1 MFPWNIAKSAEAMFS
16 RWAVKR
22 VCKFVLKKKLG
33 QFILGD
39 IDLDQLDVQLR
50 EGTIQLSDLAL
61 NVDCLNEKFGA
72 AASVIIK
79 EGSIGSLLVKMPW
92 KGEGCLVEID
102 ELELVL
108 APRSKNN
115 SPAGGETSCSVQ
127 HGDDGLH
134 SDFRKGEH
142 DMVDDAAKSM
152 FGDVH
157 EGVKMIAKMVKR
169 LLTSFHVKIKKLI
182 VAFDPYLEKEE
193 KNEGSRTTLVL
204 RISETECGT
213 CVSADANLNGGARI
227 ESFLGIS
234 QLTSS
239 VKFREAV
246 LELLQIDDDNNKE
259 SSPCISRT
267 SFGEYVS
274 VHCPSNITTPVV
286 TGKRGGFSGNI
297 KLSIPWKN
305 GSLDTHKMD
314 ADIHID
320 PVELRLQPCTI
331 KWLLL
336 LWGTLKNLDSDIEDH
351 MQYNLTDS
359 FNINAASYSHS
370 STPVTGHVTDKV
382 MPSCGDFP
390 MDTSSLALQDSVTE
404 SLLPG
409 SHVISDWLPFA
420 VHENHK
426 NHFEEL
432 DFGASVDQ
440 FFECFDGIRSSQSA
454 LTSSGMWKWT
464 SSVFSAITAA
474 SSLASGS
481 LHMPSEQQ
489 HVETI
494 VKAAFAEISI
504 ILSFHDEAQKHL
516 CDPEGDQVNVHYLG
530 AECRHIILHLQ
541 VCPQEMKFDGMVEC
555 VMVSDYHSSENNA
568 LDFGLNNSQKHSIY
582 QLQAE
587 VQGALPPF
595 ASPAEDPHSEE
606 INSLA
611 DADFPF
617 VNKGGVVK
625 VTLLKTSGVTHC
637 QYSVSS
643 SSSDGSFMGP
653 TSISLQ
659 LSPFVF
665 WVNFPLINTLMNL
678 SVEVVKSVEIN
689 RKRNEFPPRVFNE
702 KQGSSQADARRGS
715 TLPMTSL
722 SSTESLRG
730 NIMMPIARVILCF
743 PFENGEDG
751 RGYSSWDQFVVFDFS
766 SQSALNMG
774 VNKDMSP
781 TSDASSQKKH
791 FFTTTRSLRLHVGDL
806 QIYSVSSASED
817 KVGINSS
824 NMQNKKLS
832 SQNILSM
839 TNKTGCLSVISML
852 WPEGHV
858 TGPWIQRRAKL
869 LATLGESRSS
879 YKVVGKGEFASV
891 STVKDLEGLNSQ
903 IRQGIILTSVL
914 FFHVHLSPVTVTLC
928 SSQYKVLH
936 DLLNQV
942 MNGLSCMGS
951 DAANSREPSSVSQTS
966 LLVECD
972 AVDISIIPDAKED
985 IGGSMQSELPGS
997 WCLLKLKIQKFKL
1010 LSVSNIGGIK
1020 DAKFFWLAHGE
1031 GKLWGSITGVPEQEF
1046 ILISCSDSTLKRGD
1060 GRGSNALSSRLAGSD
1075 IVYLWEPE
1083 SFHGFTSVNVR
1094 CGTIVAIGGRLDWLD
1109 TISSFFSLPSPETKL
1124 AGDNGMQKDLNTSC
1138 GSSFVLNFVDVG
1150 LSYEPYLRK
1159 LVDGIEVLDPK
1170 FYSSSA
1176 KGKECVAEEYV
1187 ACLLA
1192 ASSFNLSNSS
1202 VKNSIDTEYKIQ
1214 VQDLGLLLR
1223 TVSEPHILGG
1233 TYNVEHLHEVGYV
1246 RVAWEAL
1253 IEVILRTNCKNGLL
1267 WEVECSK
1274 SHIYVE
1280 TCHDTTSGLIRLA
1293 SQLQQLF
1300 APDVEESVVHLQA
1313 RWNNI
1318 QKAQEKNDF
1327 NDETSTLGG
1336 DSVPSTSRMC
1346 TASVDTKSE
1355 PGLVGL
1361 MDEICED
1368 AFQFNSNGIYQFDSS
1383 ESHICVSLNESL
1395 LGDSCGLNVETTEIS
1410 SHDLSINESMP
1421 VVGLESS
1428 QTSFL
1433 EEDYFPEFIKG
1444 DDFFPLSELSMGKQ
1458 SMPEIP
1464 KCRSMNAGGG
1474 DLETGTSGW
1483 YGDTS
1488 VRIVENHISEASEQ
1502 SGVEHF
1508 VEGKLPFIDNTRY
1521 ADTGKVTGRIH
1532 LKKIDVRWRMYAG
1545 SDWHDSR
1552 DDGEHS
1558 KSYHGRD
1565 KTICLELYLS
1575 GMEFQYD
1582 LFPIGGVCASKLSL
1596 SVQDFHL
1603 YDKSRDAP
1611 WKLLLGYKHSKEH
1624 PRESSSKALKLELEA
1639 VRPDP
1644 FIPLEEYRL
1653 RIALLPILLNL
1664 HQSQLDFLINFFGS
1678 KNSPVDQSPACYQES
1693 DGSKLLHGHTIPNE
1707 ALLPFFQKFDVW
1719 PVVVRVDYS
1728 PHHFDLTALSSGNY
1742 VELVNLVPWKGVE
1755 LQLKHVHAVGIY
1767 GWGSVCET
1775 IIGEWLE
1782 DVSQNQVRKILRGLP
1797 PIRSFVAVGSSAV
1810 KLVSLPVENYK
1821 RDRRV
1826 LKGMQRGTAAFLRSI
1841 SLEAVGLG
1849 VHLAAGAHDILRQ
1862 AEYIFTSIPPSVP
1875 WAGQSTSKTHVRS
1888 DQPNDAQQG
1897 LQRAYESLSDG
1908 LGKSASALVRTPLK
1922 EYQRGAGAGSALA
1935 SAIRAVPAA
1944 AIAPAS
1950 ACASAI
1956 HYTLLGFRNSLDP
1969 ERKKESME
1977 KYLGPTQLSE
1987 QD

>member
-555 VMVSDYHSSENNA
+555 IMVSDYHSSENNA

-997 WCLLKLKIQKFKL
+997 WCLLKLKIQKFEL

-1474 DLETGTSGW
+1474 DLEMGTSGW

-1611 WKLLLGYKHSKEH
+1611 WKLVLLKFLNFQMSLPFVIVFVFFFFLSVLFFNSLKLSLPLCWKLLGYKHSKEH

-1644 FIPLEEYRL
+1644 FIPLEEYR
-1653 RIALLPILLNL
+1653 
-1664 HQSQLDFLINFFGS
+1664 
-1678 KNSPVDQSPACYQES
+1678 
-1693 DGSKLLHGHTIPNE
+1693 
-1707 ALLPFFQKFDVW
+1707 
-1719 PVVVRVDYS
+1719 
-1728 PHHFDLTALSSGNY
+1728 
-1742 VELVNLVPWKGVE
+1742 
-1755 LQLKHVHAVGIY
+1755 
-1767 GWGSVCET
+1767 
-1775 IIGEWLE
+1775 
-1782 DVSQNQVRKILRGLP
+1782 
-1797 PIRSFVAVGSSAV
+1797 
-1810 KLVSLPVENYK
+1810 
-1821 RDRRV
+1821 
-1826 LKGMQRGTAAFLRSI
+1826 
-1841 SLEAVGLG
+1841 
-1849 VHLAAGAHDILRQ
+1849 
-1862 AEYIFTSIPPSVP
+1862 
-1875 WAGQSTSKTHVRS
+1875 
-1888 DQPNDAQQG
+1888 
-1897 LQRAYESLSDG
+1897 
-1908 LGKSASALVRTPLK
+1908 
-1922 EYQRGAGAGSALA
+1922 
-1935 SAIRAVPAA
+1935 
-1944 AIAPAS
+1944 
-1950 ACASAI
+1950 
-1956 HYTLLGFRNSLDP
+1956 
-1969 ERKKESME
+1969 
-1977 KYLGPTQLSE
+1977 
-1987 QD
+1987 